1 MVIRAVR
8 TRAGATMAR
17 LQQWYPARLGQQV
30 IQGFSR
36 HAGAIYAA
44 ALAYYALLSFFPFL
58 ILLVSLVSL
67 VVGDPATRERVVGFV
82 ISQIPQAAD
91 FGNEIERSIAELSG
105 VRGGLLGVVGLLGSL
120 LGASQVVGALR
131 SALNDAFEV
140 TRPRPHIRGRLID
153 LLAVLGLVALAVL
166 WTALGLLLSLL
177 AVIPRRLGVE
187 LAWLPASWVLW
198 LVSVLLTWVLTLLAY
213 AVLPASRPGWRDLA
227 IGAFAAALGIELV
240 RGGFGFYVARFG
252 RYDVVYGT
260 LGGVVAFLVFVYFV
274 AVVAL
279 LGAQLAATLY
289 RERAGPASGVSRQAA
304 RSSGG

>member
-8 TRAGATMAR
+8 IRASATMTR
-17 LQQWYPARLGQQV
+17 LQQWYPARLGQQAV
-30 IQGFSR
+30 QRFSR
-36 HAGAIYAA
+36 HKGGTYAA

-58 ILLVSLVSL
+58 ILLVSLVSP
-67 VVGDPATRERVVGFV
+67 VVSDPATRDRAVGFV
-82 ISQIPQAAD
+82 VSQIPQAAN
-91 FGNEIERSIAELSG
+91 FGDEIKRSIADLSG
-105 VRGGLLGVVGLLGSL
+105 VRGGVLGVVGLLGSL

-140 TRPRPHIRGRLID
+140 TRSRPYIRGRLID

-166 WTALGLLLSLL
+166 WTALGLLLSVL
-177 AVIPRRLGVE
+177 AVIPQRLGVE
-187 LAWLPASWVLW
+187 LAWLPSGWVLW
-198 LVSVLLTWVLTLLAY
+198 PLSLFLTWTLTLLAY

-227 IGAFAAALGIELV
+227 IGAFGAALGIELV
-240 RGGFGFYVARFG
+240 RGGFGFYIARFG
-252 RYDVVYGT
+252 RYDVVYGA

-274 AVVAL
+274 AMVAL
-279 LGAQLAATLY
+279 LGAQLAAARY

>member
-36 HAGAIYAA
+36 HGGGIYAA

-82 ISQIPQAAD
+82 VSQIPQAAN
-91 FGNEIERSIAELSG
+91 FGDEIERSIADLSG
-105 VRGGLLGVVGLLGSL
+105 VRGGVLGVIGLLGSL

-140 TRPRPHIRGRLID
+140 TRSRPYIRGRLID
-153 LLAVLGLVALAVL
+153 LLAVLGLVVLAVL
-166 WTALGLLLSLL
+166 WTALGLLLSVL

-187 LAWLPASWVLW
+187 LAWLPAGWVLW
-198 LVSVLLTWVLTLLAY
+198 LVSLLLTWVLTLLAY

-227 IGAFAAALGIELV
+227 IGAFGAALGIELV
-240 RGGFGFYVARFG
+240 RGGFGFYVSRVG

-274 AVVAL
+274 AMVAL
-279 LGAQLAATLY
+279 LGAQLAAALD